1 MWAIQ
6 YRRYGGPE
14 VLEVGK
20 VPIGSDFVGAVVRTG
35 GRVPGVEI
43 GDRVWGYLGMQPP
56 GRHAAAARYVAVRA
70 DRIAVAPSRVPLE
83 GAAALP
89 LAGITAILPSA
100 FSVITARSQ

>member
-1 MWAIQ
+1 MRGEQEMWAIQ

-20 VPIGSDFVGAVVRTG
+20 VPIGSDFVGTVVRTG

-70 DRIAVAPSRVPLE
+70 DRIVRCGL
-83 GAAALP
+83 
-89 LAGITAILPSA
+89 TDH
-100 FSVITARSQ
+100 TRSQAMP